1 MYNITPIRLKKN
13 TTNIQTILSFQLNSL
28 FKISIKAITVGI
40 NDKKSDIKITGI
52 KKGFIISIYILL
64 SVSFICD
71 DPLVAEKPKTKG
83 THLHIPKRFAWRRS
97 IFLLTC
103 YSYVD
108 FSLLDIIQPK
118 QKLYCRNFP
127 RCIFSNLYFNQ

>member
-52 KKGFIISIYILL
+52 KKGFIISIYIPL

-103 YSYVD
+103 YSYVGV
-108 FSLLDIIQPK
+108 
-118 QKLYCRNFP
+118 C
-127 RCIFSNLYFNQ
+127 

>member
-1 MYNITPIRLKKN
+1 
-13 TTNIQTILSFQLNSL
+13 LNSL

-103 YSYVD
+103 YSYVGV
-108 FSLLDIIQPK
+108 
-118 QKLYCRNFP
+118 C
-127 RCIFSNLYFNQ
+127 